1 MATMVM
7 ENNQWKSQKGSQ
19 APENKKLLGQRLNRL
34 LDIREHIHS

>member
-19 APENKKLLGQRLNRL
+19 APENKKVVGPK
-34 LDIREHIHS
+34 IE